1 MVHYLFTKECEING
15 IISSIRKEQKKQI
28 INSIT
33 VVAGTFI
40 LAIAVETFIIP
51 YRILSGGVA
60 GIAVALQPLLHV
72 SATLIANSV
81 LIILL
86 IIGGFILGKEFLK
99 NTVLSC
105 IAYPI
110 FTSILNGRV
119 NVVVDPILASIY
131 GGLIAGAGVGIVLK
145 TGASTGGMDI
155 PALLIHNYTHISSG
169 NSVMIVDAL
178 TVLLGM
184 TTYGVE
190 PALIGVLSVF
200 TSGFAIDKTILI
212 GSSTAINCMVIS
224 DKWFEIK
231 SHVLNNMER
240 GVTILEGKGGYTNES
255 KPVLMI
261 VIPQKLREYAG
272 IDREVVM
279 IGHTDTV
286 AIWDKAAW
294 DKINSP
300 EEIDLKEIAEIGEL
314 FNI

>member
-15 IISSIRKEQKKQI
+15 IISSMRKEQKKQI

-86 IIGGFILGKEFLK
+86 IIGSFILGKEFLK

-119 NVVVDPILASIY
+119 NVVVDPILASFY

-155 PALLIHNYTHISSG
+155 PPLIINKLTGIKLSTL
-169 NSVMIVDAL
+169 VLITDFL
-178 TVLLGM
+178 TVLLGLFV
-184 TTYGVE
+184 YDLS
-190 PALIGVLSVF
+190 AVLLGLVSVF
-200 TSGFAIDKTILI
+200 M
-212 GSSTAINCMVIS
+212 SS
-224 DKWFEIK
+224 
-231 SHVLNNMER
+231 
-240 GVTILEGKGGYTNES
+240 
-255 KPVLMI
+255 
-261 VIPQKLREYAG
+261 
-272 IDREVVM
+272 
-279 IGHTDTV
+279 V
-286 AIWDKAAW
+286 AISKVLTINGTVSKAVQIISVKYE
-294 DKINSP
+294 DI
-300 EEIDLKEIAEIGEL
+300 LKEIDAQLERGATLLQGYGSYTGEEKRIILCVVSERQYGTLIEIVKEIDPSAFIITTDATDMHGEG
-314 FNI
+314 FTYGFRI

>member
-15 IISSIRKEQKKQI
+15 IISSMRKEQKKQI
-28 INSIT
+28 VNSIT
-33 VVAGTFI
+33 VVVGTFI

-86 IIGGFILGKEFLK
+86 IIGSFILGKEFLK

-119 NVVVDPILASIY
+119 NVVVDPILASFY

-155 PALLIHNYTHISSG
+155 PPLIINKLTGIKLSTL
-169 NSVMIVDAL
+169 VLITDFL
-178 TVLLGM
+178 TVLLGLFV
-184 TTYGVE
+184 YDLS
-190 PALIGVLSVF
+190 AVLLGLVSVF
-200 TSGFAIDKTILI
+200 M
-212 GSSTAINCMVIS
+212 SS
-224 DKWFEIK
+224 
-231 SHVLNNMER
+231 
-240 GVTILEGKGGYTNES
+240 
-255 KPVLMI
+255 
-261 VIPQKLREYAG
+261 
-272 IDREVVM
+272 
-279 IGHTDTV
+279 V
-286 AIWDKAAW
+286 AISKVLTINGTVSKAVQIISVKYE
-294 DKINSP
+294 DI
-300 EEIDLKEIAEIGEL
+300 LKEIDVQLERGATLLQGYGSYTGEEKRIILCVVSERQYGTLIEIVKEIDPSAFIITTDATDMHGEG
-314 FNI
+314 FTYGFRI

>member
-15 IISSIRKEQKKQI
+15 IISSMRKEQKKQI
-28 INSIT
+28 VNSIT
-33 VVAGTFI
+33 VVVGTFI

-119 NVVVDPILASIY
+119 NVVVDPILASFY

-155 PALLIHNYTHISSG
+155 PPLIINKLTGIKLSTL
-169 NSVMIVDAL
+169 VLITDFL
-178 TVLLGM
+178 TVLLGLFV
-184 TTYGVE
+184 YDLS
-190 PALIGVLSVF
+190 AVLLGLVSVF
-200 TSGFAIDKTILI
+200 MTS
-212 GSSTAINCMVIS
+212 
-224 DKWFEIK
+224 
-231 SHVLNNMER
+231 
-240 GVTILEGKGGYTNES
+240 
-255 KPVLMI
+255 
-261 VIPQKLREYAG
+261 
-272 IDREVVM
+272 
-279 IGHTDTV
+279 V
-286 AIWDKAAW
+286 AISKVLTINGTVSKAVQIISVKYE
-294 DKINSP
+294 DI
-300 EEIDLKEIAEIGEL
+300 LKEIDAQLERGATLLQGYGSYTGEEKRIILCVVSERQYGTLIEIVKEIDPSAFIITTDATDMHGEG
-314 FNI
+314 FTYGFRI

>member
-1 MVHYLFTKECEING
+1 MVHYLFTKEYEING
-15 IISSIRKEQKKQI
+15 IISSMRKEQKKQI

-33 VVAGTFI
+33 VVVGTFI

-119 NVVVDPILASIY
+119 NVVVDPILASFY

-155 PALLIHNYTHISSG
+155 PPLIINKLTGIKLSTL
-169 NSVMIVDAL
+169 VLITDFL
-178 TVLLGM
+178 TVLLGLFV
-184 TTYGVE
+184 YDLS
-190 PALIGVLSVF
+190 AVLLGLVSVF
-200 TSGFAIDKTILI
+200 MTS
-212 GSSTAINCMVIS
+212 
-224 DKWFEIK
+224 
-231 SHVLNNMER
+231 
-240 GVTILEGKGGYTNES
+240 
-255 KPVLMI
+255 
-261 VIPQKLREYAG
+261 
-272 IDREVVM
+272 
-279 IGHTDTV
+279 V
-286 AIWDKAAW
+286 AISKVLTINGTVSKAVQIISVKYE
-294 DKINSP
+294 DI
-300 EEIDLKEIAEIGEL
+300 LKEIDAQLERGATLLQGYGSYTGEEKRIILCVVSERQYGTLIEIVKEIDPSAFIITTDATDMHGEG
-314 FNI
+314 FTYGFRI

>member
-1 MVHYLFTKECEING
+1 M
-15 IISSIRKEQKKQI
+15 RKEQKKQI

-33 VVAGTFI
+33 VVVGTFI

-119 NVVVDPILASIY
+119 NVVVDPILASFY

-155 PALLIHNYTHISSG
+155 PPLIINKLTGIKLSTL
-169 NSVMIVDAL
+169 VLITDFL
-178 TVLLGM
+178 TVLLGLFV
-184 TTYGVE
+184 YDLS
-190 PALIGVLSVF
+190 AVLLGLVSVF
-200 TSGFAIDKTILI
+200 M
-212 GSSTAINCMVIS
+212 SS
-224 DKWFEIK
+224 
-231 SHVLNNMER
+231 
-240 GVTILEGKGGYTNES
+240 
-255 KPVLMI
+255 
-261 VIPQKLREYAG
+261 
-272 IDREVVM
+272 
-279 IGHTDTV
+279 V
-286 AIWDKAAW
+286 AISKVLTINGTVSKAVQIISVKYE
-294 DKINSP
+294 DI
-300 EEIDLKEIAEIGEL
+300 LKEIDVQLERGATLLQGYGSYTGEEKRIILCVVSERQYGTLIEIVKEIDPSAFIITTDATDMHGEG
-314 FNI
+314 FTYGFRI

>member
-15 IISSIRKEQKKQI
+15 IISSMRKEQKKQI
-28 INSIT
+28 VNSIT
-33 VVAGTFI
+33 VVVGTFI

-105 IAYPI
+105 ITYPI

-119 NVVVDPILASIY
+119 NVVVDPILASFY

-155 PALLIHNYTHISSG
+155 PPLIINKLTGIKLSTL
-169 NSVMIVDAL
+169 VLITDFL
-178 TVLLGM
+178 TVLLGLFV
-184 TTYGVE
+184 YDLS
-190 PALIGVLSVF
+190 AVLLGLVSVF
-200 TSGFAIDKTILI
+200 MTS
-212 GSSTAINCMVIS
+212 
-224 DKWFEIK
+224 
-231 SHVLNNMER
+231 
-240 GVTILEGKGGYTNES
+240 
-255 KPVLMI
+255 
-261 VIPQKLREYAG
+261 
-272 IDREVVM
+272 
-279 IGHTDTV
+279 V
-286 AIWDKAAW
+286 AISKVLTINGTVSKAVQIISVKYE
-294 DKINSP
+294 DI
-300 EEIDLKEIAEIGEL
+300 LKEIDVQLERGATLLQGYGSYTGEEKRIILCVVSERQYGTLIEIVKEIDPSAFIITTDATDMHGEG
-314 FNI
+314 FTYGFRI